1 MNLKS
6 LPDAE
11 IKTMIQVPTKHGDF
25 NFVSFKGLLDE
36 REHLAIISGEVCSKE
51 NVLVRLHSECLT
63 GDVFG
68 SKRCDCGDQLN
79 EALTKIKAE
88 GGAILYLR
96 QEGRGIG
103 MYDKIEAYA
112 LQDLGSDTFEANVKL
127 GLNEDSRNYS
137 VAAQM
142 IKALGIKSIRLLS
155 NNPDKE
161 KQLKDLGILITERT
175 ATKVFVNPHNRSYLQ
190 AKVDKKGHSIKF

>member
-1 MNLKS
+1 MNPKS
-6 LPDAE
+6 LPNAE
-11 IKTMIQVPTKHGDF
+11 IQTLIQVPTKYGDF
-25 NFVSFKGLLDE
+25 NFVSFKGLIDK
-36 REHLAIISGEVCSKE
+36 REHLAIVSGEVRSKE

-79 EALTKIKAE
+79 EALKKIKE
-88 GGAILYLR
+88 DGGALLYLR

-112 LQDLGSDTFEANVKL
+112 LQDLGADTFEANIKL
-127 GLNEDSRNYS
+127 GLEEDSRNYS

-142 IKALGIKSIRLLS
+142 IKALGIRSIRLLS

-161 KQLKDLGILITERT
+161 KQLKEMGVLITERMPT
-175 ATKVFVNPHNRSYLQ
+175 MVFVNPHNRNYLQ
-190 AKVDKKGHSIKF
+190 TKVDKKGHSIKF

>member
-1 MNLKS
+1 MNPKS
-6 LPDAE
+6 LPVAE
-11 IKTMIQVPTKHGDF
+11 IQTMIQVPTKHGDF
-25 NFVSFKGLLDE
+25 NFVSFKGLVDQK
-36 REHLAIISGEVCSKE
+36 EHLAIIAGEVRSNE

-79 EALTKIKAE
+79 EALTKIKEE
-88 GGAILYLR
+88 GGALLYLR

-112 LQDLGSDTFEANVKL
+112 LQDLGADTFEANVKL
-127 GLNEDSRNYS
+127 GLEEDSRNYS

-142 IKALGIKSIRLLS
+142 INALGIKSIRLLS

-161 KQLKDLGILITERT
+161 KQLKELGILITERRS
-175 ATKVFVNPHNRSYLQ
+175 TKVFVNPHNRRYLQ
-190 AKVDKKGHSIKF
+190 AKVDKKGHLIKF